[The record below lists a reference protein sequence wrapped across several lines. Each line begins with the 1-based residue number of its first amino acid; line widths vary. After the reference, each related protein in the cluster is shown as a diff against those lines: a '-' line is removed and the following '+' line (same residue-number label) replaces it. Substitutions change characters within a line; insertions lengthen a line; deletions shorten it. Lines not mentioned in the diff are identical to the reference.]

1 MFKVSEFAEKAGV
14 TVRTLHHYDRLGLL
28 KPSGRTEAGYRFFPI
43 LTLLAFIVSSIR
55 FAPLWPPGQQDAKPR
70 RICIHLAHSAAQCR
84 WCNPASLWQHA
95 LPEEKFHAEKSVHH
109 CFLRRVDGDGPDHT

>member
-43 LTLLAFIVSSIR
+43 VTFLACIVSSISM
-55 FAPLWPPGQQDAKPR
+55 APLWPPGQ
-70 RICIHLAHSAAQCR
+70 
-84 WCNPASLWQHA
+84 
-95 LPEEKFHAEKSVHH
+95 
-109 CFLRRVDGDGPDHT
+109 